1 MKVARIMPDITLE
14 FIQRSIFTRLTA
26 LETAAPAQPAPQVA
40 ALAAQVQ
47 ALTTRLTALETTLKA
62 AAKA

>member
-1 MKVARIMPDITLE
+1 MPDIETDL
-14 FIQRSIFTRLTA
+14 RMTA
-26 LETAAPAQPAPQVA
+26 LADRLAALESTVTAPAQPAPQVA
-40 ALAAQVQ
+40 TLAAQVQ

>member
-1 MKVARIMPDITLE
+1 MPDMETEL
-14 FIQRSIFTRLTA
+14 RLTGLADRIAA